1 MVDSI
6 LVSVDFSNKNDT
18 GVMVVGRKRMNQSV
32 EIINAFQGDEAR
44 ELYEKLITKKKKEE
58 YKMINNYAKCN
69 GCPYYFGEI
78 DSCMYGE
85 EDIPNDME
93 RKCESKEG

>member
-44 ELYEKLITKKKKEE
+44 ELYEKLVTKKENT
-58 YKMINNYAKCN
+58 KMMRNYDKCN

-78 DSCMYGE
+78 DNCMYGE

-93 RKCESKEG
+93 RKCESKES

>member
-32 EIINAFQGDEAR
+32 EFINAFQGDEAR
-44 ELYEKLITKKKKEE
+44 ELYEKLVTKKKEGGTE
-58 YKMINNYAKCN
+58 VSNYEKCN
-69 GCPYYFGEI
+69 GCPYYYGEI
-78 DSCMYGE
+78 DSCMFGE
-85 EDIPNDME
+85 EDVPDNMKK
-93 RKCESKEG
+93 KCEVNNE

>member
-32 EIINAFQGDEAR
+32 EIINAFQDEEAK
-44 ELYEKLITKKKKEE
+44 ELYKRLTTKKD
-58 YKMINNYAKCN
+58 
-69 GCPYYFGEI
+69 G
-78 DSCMYGE
+78 
-85 EDIPNDME
+85 E
-93 RKCESKEG
+93 RK

>member
-1 MVDSI
+1 MVASI

-44 ELYEKLITKKKKEE
+44 ELYERLITTKKK
-58 YKMINNYAKCN
+58 
-69 GCPYYFGEI
+69 
-78 DSCMYGE
+78 
-85 EDIPNDME
+85 
-93 RKCESKEG
+93 EGQK

>member
-6 LVSVDFSNKNDT
+6 LVSVDFPNKNDT

-44 ELYEKLITKKKKEE
+44 ELYERLITTKKKE
-58 YKMINNYAKCN
+58 
-69 GCPYYFGEI
+69 GQLVYFSSI
-78 DSCMYGE
+78 KIKP
-85 EDIPNDME
+85 DIELM
-93 RKCESKEG
+93 